1 MSDIEQK
8 PKRVMTEEQKAKMKA
23 GREAAKLKK
32 EEAKANGG
40 AGAEPE
46 PPAPKSDSDASTES
60 KRKGKPLTDEQKAKM
75 KAGREAAK
83 AKREADKAAGI
94 ETPKKEKKEPKVP
107 AAPKKSEKPK
117 VPAFTTTTAIL
128 VKFLMRNTEW
138 KQGDD
143 DQDEW
148 KEHICYFAT
157 NEAIRN
163 FITRE
168 FHDHDRQMFQDIM
181 EDLDLAEIPHAAF
194 INKVAD
200 APIHQNNS
208 FGLNLSVTKSTVEI
222 VA

>member
-46 PPAPKSDSDASTES
+46 PAPKSDSDASSGS

-75 KAGREAAK
+75 KAGRDAAK
-83 AKREADKAAGI
+83 VKREADKAAGI

-107 AAPKKSEKPK
+107 AAPKKAEKPK
-117 VPAFTTTTAIL
+117 VADFTTTTAIR
-128 VKFLMRNTEW
+128 VNFMMRNEEW
-138 KQGDD
+138 KKGDD

-148 KEHICYFAT
+148 HERIYYFAT
-157 NEAIRN
+157 NDAIRR

-168 FHDHDRQMFQDIM
+168 FHDHDSQMFQEII
-181 EDLDLAEIPHAAF
+181 EDLDMAEIPHATF

-200 APIHQNNS
+200 APIYQNNS
-208 FGLNLSVTKSTVEI
+208 FGLNLSVIKSTVELF
-222 VA
+222 A

>member
-32 EEAKANGG
+32 AEAKANGG

-46 PPAPKSDSDASTES
+46 PAPKSDSEASSGS

-75 KAGREAAK
+75 KAGRDAAK
-83 AKREADKAAGI
+83 AKRESDKAAGI
-94 ETPKKEKKEPKVP
+94 DTPKKEKKEPKVP
-107 AAPKKSEKPK
+107 AAPKKAEKPK
-117 VPAFTTTTAIL
+117 VPDFTTTTAIRVNFL
-128 VKFLMRNTEW
+128 VRNQEW
-138 KQGDD
+138 KEGDET
-143 DQDEW
+143 QNEW
-148 KEHICYFAT
+148 NEHICYFAT

-168 FHDHDRQMFQDIM
+168 FHDHDRQMFQEII
-181 EDLDLAEIPHAAF
+181 EDLDLAEIQHSVF

-200 APIHQNNS
+200 APINEHNS
-208 FGLNLSVTKSTVEI
+208 FGLNLSVVKANVEI

>member
-23 GREAAKLKK
+23 GREAAKAKR

-46 PPAPKSDSDASTES
+46 PPAPKSDSDTSTAS

-75 KAGREAAK
+75 KAGRDAAK

-94 ETPKKEKKEPKVP
+94 ETPKKEKKESKVP
-107 AAPKKSEKPK
+107 AAPKKAEKPK
-117 VPAFTTTTAIL
+117 VADFTTTTAIR
-128 VKFLMRNTEW
+128 VNFMMRNEEW
-138 KQGDD
+138 KKGDD

-148 KEHICYFAT
+148 HERIYYFAT
-157 NEAIRN
+157 NDAIRR

-168 FHDHDRQMFQDIM
+168 FHDHDRQMFQDII
-181 EDLDLAEIPHAAF
+181 EDLDLAEIPHATF

-200 APIHQNNS
+200 APILQDNS
-208 FGLNLSVTKSTVEI
+208 FGLNLSVTKTTVELF
-222 VA
+222 A